1 MKTEQYS
8 SGQYNST
15 THITQ
20 CKLKKCEAIVQ
31 VSVQAL
37 SIIQVQVPTGTATTI
52 RGYQKCVVVLKALQQ
67 WREDIIWRALNHV
80 LTCLPLCSGGVGCLH
95 RDD

>member
-1 MKTEQYS
+1 MRSNIE
-8 SGQYNST
+8 
-15 THITQ
+15 
-20 CKLKKCEAIVQ
+20 LKKCEAIVQ
-31 VSVQAL
+31 VSVHAH

-52 RGYQKCVVVLKALQQ
+52 RGYQKCVVVHKVLQQ
-67 WREDIIWRALNHV
+67 WREDVICRALNHA